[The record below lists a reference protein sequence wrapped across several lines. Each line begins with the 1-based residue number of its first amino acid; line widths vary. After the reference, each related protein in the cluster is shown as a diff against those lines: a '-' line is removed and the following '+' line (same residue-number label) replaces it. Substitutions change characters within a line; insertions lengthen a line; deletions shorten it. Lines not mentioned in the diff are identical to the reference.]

1 MEWLSIE
8 EAAKKLNITAHAVRK
23 RVSTGK
29 MANYRYVDG
38 HGRGGKVLE
47 IHMSEFPELFS
58 SEEAVIDEKAST
70 TSKKAYFTKEQREK
84 GEVKAT
90 LLYQYKQFEQK
101 CKRSGISTK
110 KEIKNLFLLEWN
122 SKNEC
127 KISLATL
134 YRYLE
139 DFGCMKPEAFI
150 DKRGG
155 HNRGITTIPDDIW
168 NRFQQLY
175 LRETKPT
182 AKMCYQIVKMEL
194 QSNGVEIPSL
204 RSFERRINELPL
216 AILIR
221 GREGEKAFEDLCV
234 PTAERDYV
242 NINSNRLWVSDHHVW
257 DIHVSVKDGDTYRLV
272 RPWGTYWMDMK
283 SRYVTSSLL
292 RTQSPNSNGVLIAFT
307 EGVKTFGIPEEVY
320 LDNGADYKSGD
331 MFNDKKLQ
339 EKFGSLSS
347 LMGIKVH
354 YAIPYNAKA
363 KPIERMFNTFEQ
375 QFGKMFN
382 SYLGRNSVERPKDLA
397 KLGLE
402 QYPTFEEFIEI
413 HDRYIREFYHKAPH
427 SGNGMNNKTPETV
440 YSENL
445 VVKRTASNDVLDMWL
460 MRTINKPRTVHKNGV
475 TINGVRYFSDEVV
488 KYIGTKVYVR
498 HKPDDMSYVHLH
510 DLEGNYLFTAIKK
523 ELMSFSPSAADYK
536 RLNETKKMARG
547 TIRSLMPS
555 KNTKSGTVEHIGT
568 VLELKE
574 LENKLSDKYS
584 MTSSTPIIMPI
595 RNELIE
601 KTVKEVD
608 MTETQKRL
616 DESNR
621 LSEEAVDKSLTKK
634 NALIDDLW
642 NYYDKP
648 KIAK

>member
-1 MEWLSIE
+1 MEWLSVKSLS
-8 EAAKKLNITAHAVRK
+8 KKLNITERTIQM
-23 RVSTGK
+23 RVSSGK
-29 MANYRYVDG
+29 ISKFRYISG
-38 HGRGGKVLE
+38 IGRGGKVLE
-47 IHMSEFPELFS
+47 IHISEFPELTFE
-58 SEEAVIDEKAST
+58 EEAVIDEKAST
-70 TSKKAYFTKEQREK
+70 STKKAYFTKEQREK

-101 CKRSGISTK
+101 CKRSGISAK
-110 KEIKNLFLLEWN
+110 KEINNLFLLEWN

-134 YRYLE
+134 YRYLD
-139 DFGCMKPEAFI
+139 DFGCMNPEAFI

-155 HNRGITTIPDDIW
+155 HNRGITAIPDEMW
-168 NRFQQLY
+168 NRFLQLY

-216 AILIR
+216 AVLIR
-221 GREGEKAFEDLCV
+221 GREGEKAFEDKCV
-234 PTAERDYV
+234 PTAERDYTT
-242 NINSNRLWVSDHHVW
+242 IQSNTLWVSDHHVW
-257 DIHVSVKDGDTYRLV
+257 DIHVSVKDGDTYRLI
-272 RPWGTYWMDMK
+272 RPWGTYWMDMR
-283 SRYVTSSLL
+283 SRLVTSSLV
-292 RTQSPNSNGVLIAFT
+292 RNQNPNSNGVLIAFT
-307 EGVKTFGIPEEVY
+307 EGVKKFGIPEGVY

-347 LMGIKVH
+347 LMGITVH

-402 QYPTFEEFIEI
+402 QYPTLEEFIEI
-413 HDRYIREFYHKAPH
+413 HDRYISEFYHQAPH
-427 SGNGMNNKTPETV
+427 SGKGMNNKTPEVV
-440 YSENL
+440 YAQNL

-460 MRTINKPRTVHKNGV
+460 MRTINKPRTVQKNGV
-475 TINGVRYFSDEVV
+475 TIDKVCYSSDDMV
-488 KYIGTKVYVR
+488 KYIGQKVYVR

-510 DLEGNYLFTAIKK
+510 DLEGNYLLTAIKK
-523 ELMSFSPSAADYK
+523 EEMSFSPSYADYE
-536 RLNETKKMARG
+536 RLNKTKKMARG
-547 TIRSLMPS
+547 TVRNLMPS
-555 KNTKSGTVEHIGT
+555 KSKKSGTVEHIEN
-568 VLELKE
+568 VMQLKE
-574 LENKLSDKYS
+574 IENKLNDKLS
-584 MTSSTPIIMPI
+584 MTSSTPVILPV
-595 RNELIE
+595 RNELLE
-601 KTVKEVD
+601 KSTKEVN

-616 DESNR
+616 DESKR
-621 LSEEAVDKSLTKK
+621 LNELATASKVANKKST
-634 NALIDDLW
+634 
-642 NYYDKP
+642 
-648 KIAK
+648 IAELSNFYSMKAAK